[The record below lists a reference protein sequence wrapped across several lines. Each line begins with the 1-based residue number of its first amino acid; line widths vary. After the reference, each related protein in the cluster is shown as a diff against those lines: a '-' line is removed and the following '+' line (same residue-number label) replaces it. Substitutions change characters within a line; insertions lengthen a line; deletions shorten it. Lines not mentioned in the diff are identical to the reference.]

1 MKEKYQ
7 IQKHKTLVLG
17 NRSNF
22 MSITFAKIFTKT
34 KTILKKR
41 IFQNKKVTI
50 LANGYLI
57 GSKYL
62 CVKYV

>member
-1 MKEKYQ
+1 
-7 IQKHKTLVLG
+7 
-17 NRSNF
+17 